1 MVMAR
6 LSEVRYNLSKV
17 SNPSMVRFLHFD
29 MLKRYDEETL

>member
-17 SNPSMVRFLHFD
+17 SNPSKVRFLHFD